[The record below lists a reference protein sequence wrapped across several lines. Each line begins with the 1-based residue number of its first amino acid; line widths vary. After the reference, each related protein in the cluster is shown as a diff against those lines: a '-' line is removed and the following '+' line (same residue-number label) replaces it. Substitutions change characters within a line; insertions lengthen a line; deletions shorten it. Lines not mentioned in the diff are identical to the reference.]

1 MISFLEFV
9 VLAKDCDMSEMMA
22 SRVLPSFLLSV
33 RKNDIHEFSEDAL
46 KLWVVDLLF
55 SEIKTATVK
64 RYLGGL
70 HTLYKEWAKDN
81 DIADDDPFKELLK
94 VLPELTAANR
104 YVKQNLKNVQRIIGK
119 QSGSSDFVTANIFLY
134 LLYDDTA
141 SLTDVINLKFEDFN
155 SGCSQLIEIVERMQ
169 KGRTA
174 KYVFPLGH
182 GDKRLSAITNE
193 VNLDMQKML
202 AASGFRF
209 DGVFSRDSITAI
221 WTQAAWQ
228 CGVDAL
234 TIRSMLTTIPAEFSF
249 LSILTPREILTKE
262 SNKIIDKVAS
272 SICDR
277 TMRWFVMKLRVG
289 RTPDDVKCS
298 LNDSDPELVG
308 KLMFYYPTR
317 RVVKKLKNKNVNVD
331 VPYLPDILFF
341 RAYQDQVGA
350 IMRGAG
356 DSGWCFKVANTPDS
370 PYATISLNE
379 MIKFQRHVGSFT
391 PDVEMELVNLK
402 QEANIGD
409 EVRIIGGDLFEGQ
422 EGEITRVKKNG
433 NKLIYSIRLSN
444 SLCINWSEL
453 DVPAVFIEPITQ

>member
-155 SGCSQLIEIVERMQ
+155 SGFSQLIVIFVRMQ
-169 KGRTA
+169 
-174 KYVFPLGH
+174 
-182 GDKRLSAITNE
+182 
-193 VNLDMQKML
+193 
-202 AASGFRF
+202 
-209 DGVFSRDSITAI
+209 
-221 WTQAAWQ
+221 
-228 CGVDAL
+228 
-234 TIRSMLTTIPAEFSF
+234 
-249 LSILTPREILTKE
+249 
-262 SNKIIDKVAS
+262 
-272 SICDR
+272 
-277 TMRWFVMKLRVG
+277 
-289 RTPDDVKCS
+289 
-298 LNDSDPELVG
+298 
-308 KLMFYYPTR
+308 
-317 RVVKKLKNKNVNVD
+317 
-331 VPYLPDILFF
+331 
-341 RAYQDQVGA
+341 
-350 IMRGAG
+350 
-356 DSGWCFKVANTPDS
+356 
-370 PYATISLNE
+370 
-379 MIKFQRHVGSFT
+379 
-391 PDVEMELVNLK
+391 
-402 QEANIGD
+402 
-409 EVRIIGGDLFEGQ
+409 
-422 EGEITRVKKNG
+422 
-433 NKLIYSIRLSN
+433 
-444 SLCINWSEL
+444 
-453 DVPAVFIEPITQ
+453 